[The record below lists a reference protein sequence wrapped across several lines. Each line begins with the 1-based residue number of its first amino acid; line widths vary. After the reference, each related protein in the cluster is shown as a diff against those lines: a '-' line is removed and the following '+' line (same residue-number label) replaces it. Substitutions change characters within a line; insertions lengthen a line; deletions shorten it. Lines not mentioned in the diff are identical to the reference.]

1 MQRGKGLSACRVFL
15 AKYIFRSI
23 VLCIFIECFIF
34 IMPLTRVSYQYALG
48 RKGHEFRKE
57 KSCNE
62 IGMGAEHHKL
72 HFAHSTSGGG
82 GGQIKSGYLTRRKEV
97 FNLRGSLNQLKVEKK
112 IVVPLLIVRGRD
124 CVDGFF
130 L

>member
-1 MQRGKGLSACRVFL
+1 M
-15 AKYIFRSI
+15 
-23 VLCIFIECFIF
+23 F
-34 IMPLTRVSYQYALG
+34 IMPLTKVSYQYALG

-82 GGQIKSGYLTRRKEV
+82 GGKSKADTLPRERRYSIRAAV
-97 FNLRGSLNQLKVEKK
+97 S
-112 IVVPLLIVRGRD
+112 IS
-124 CVDGFF
+124 
-130 L
+130 